1 MSKEIKE
8 NREKENKES
17 GKQRNKYK
25 GAVIGLSIATGILGA
40 STIGFGIAYGVEMSQ
55 ANDYSTQLEN
65 VYKKNYYELVENA
78 NAVDTNISKLLASDD
93 NSYQVK
99 MLSEIS
105 QDAKEMQNNIAS
117 MPLSG
122 DSIMQSVRFI
132 NQMSG
137 YTQILED
144 KIQSGEGLTE
154 DDLQVLSQ
162 MHESLTEMKLF
173 LNKMSDKM
181 INGYSIV
188 KAKRKQSGDFDE
200 FNLEFNQM
208 QAEGS
213 DYPTMIYDGPFSDS
227 VVNKKIVGLSGEE
240 LSKEEVHEEV
250 DEIFT
255 NSTSLKYD
263 GQTNG
268 KFKTFNFIVRNA
280 DGQKLF
286 VQATKIGG
294 HILSVSGHNES
305 GMKNY
310 TYDQAEKVALDF
322 AKSAGIEDAKV
333 VWHQELDDQ
342 IYFNLA
348 PVQNGII
355 LYPDLVKV
363 KVDLEYGNVV
373 GYDAISYLTNHTNRT
388 LGEAKISETE
398 AKSVINTSFEIEDG
412 RLCLSPLDFN
422 REVLCWEF
430 KAYRDNATYYIYV
443 NAETGIEENILKV
456 VETSDGSKLM

>member
-1 MSKEIKE
+1 MEM
-8 NREKENKES
+8 EKENKQKERTS
-17 GKQRNKYK
+17 KKNKYK

-40 STIGFGIAYGVEMSQ
+40 STIGLGVAYGVTMNEKG
-55 ANDYSTQLEN
+55 DYSTQLESI
-65 VYKKNYYELVENA
+65 YKKNYFELVENA
-78 NAVDTNISKLLASDD
+78 NSVDTNISKLLASDD
-93 NSYQVK
+93 QKYQVK
-99 MLSEIS
+99 MLAEIS
-105 QDAKEMQNNIAS
+105 QDAKEMQGNIAS

-137 YTQILED
+137 YTQILEE
-144 KIQSGEGLTE
+144 KIQSGEGLSKSDIE
-154 DDLQVLSQ
+154 VLQK

-181 INGYSIV
+181 VNGYKIV
-188 KAKRKQSGDFDE
+188 KARRKHHGDFDD
-200 FNLEFNQM
+200 FNLDFSQM
-208 QAEGS
+208 HADDS

-227 VVNKKIVGLSGEE
+227 VVNKKVKGLSGSE
-240 LSKEEVHEEV
+240 LSKEEVHKKV
-250 DEIFT
+250 DDIFK

-268 KFKTFNFIVRNA
+268 RFKTFNFIVRNA
-280 DGQKLF
+280 DGQELF
-286 VQATKIGG
+286 VQATKVGG
-294 HILSVSGHNES
+294 HLLNVSGHNES
-305 GMKNY
+305 GTKNLSY
-310 TYDQAEKVALDF
+310 EQAERVALDF
-322 AKSAGIEDAKV
+322 AKNTGIEDAKV

-348 PVQNGII
+348 PVQSGII

-373 GYDAISYLTNHTNRT
+373 GYDAIAYLTNHTDRS
-388 LGEAKISETE
+388 LGSAEISESA
-398 AKSVINTSFEIEDG
+398 AKSNVDTSFEIGEG

-430 KAYRDNATYYIYV
+430 ECQRDNATYYIYI
-443 NAETGIEENILKV
+443 NAQTGIEENILKV
-456 VETSDGSKLM
+456 VETNDGSKLM

>member
-1 MSKEIKE
+1 MENENNQKIK
-8 NREKENKES
+8 NKD
-17 GKQRNKYK
+17 GNQKKKNKYK

-40 STIGFGIAYGVEMSQ
+40 STIGFGIAYGVSMSQ
-55 ANDYSTQLEN
+55 ADDYSTQLEN
-65 VYKKNYYELVENA
+65 VYKKNYFELVENA
-78 NAVDTNISKLLASDD
+78 NSVDTNISKLLASDD
-93 NSYQVK
+93 QKYRAK
-99 MLSEIS
+99 MLAEIS
-105 QDAKEMQNNIAS
+105 QDSKEMQGNIAS

-137 YTQILED
+137 YTQILEE
-144 KIQSGEGLTE
+144 KIQNGESLTE
-154 DDLQVLSQ
+154 SDLQVLRD

-173 LNKMSDKM
+173 LNKMSDRM
-181 INGYSIV
+181 INGYNIV
-188 KAKRKQSGDFDE
+188 KARRKYHGDFDD
-200 FNLEFNQM
+200 FNLDFGGIH
-208 QAEGS
+208 ADDS

-227 VVNKKIVGLSGEE
+227 VVNKRVVGLSGKEMT
-240 LSKEEVHEEV
+240 KEEVHASV
-250 DEIFT
+250 DNIFK
-255 NSTSLKYD
+255 NSTNLKYE

-268 KFKTFNFIVRNA
+268 KFKTFNFMVKNA

-286 VQATKIGG
+286 VQATKVGG
-294 HILSVSGHNES
+294 HILTVSGHNES

-310 TYDQAEKVALDF
+310 TYEQAEKTALDF
-322 AKSAGIEDAKV
+322 AKLNGIENAKV

-363 KVDLEYGNVV
+363 KVDLEFGNVV
-373 GYDAISYLTNHTNRT
+373 GYDAIAYLTNHTSRT
-388 LGEAKISETE
+388 LGSAKISQDE
-398 AKSVINTSFEIEDG
+398 AKVVIDKSFQIGEG
-412 RLCLSPLDFN
+412 RVCLSPLEYN

-430 KAYRDNATYYIYV
+430 ECQRDDATYYIYI

-456 VETSDGSKLM
+456 VETTDGSKLM